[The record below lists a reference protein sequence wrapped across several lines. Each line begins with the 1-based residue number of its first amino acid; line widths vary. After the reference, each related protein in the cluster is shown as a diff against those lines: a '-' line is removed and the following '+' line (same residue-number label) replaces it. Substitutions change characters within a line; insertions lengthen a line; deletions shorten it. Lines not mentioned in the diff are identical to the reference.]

1 MVDEK
6 HDAATSQD
14 ESSVTGMAD
23 TISSRE
29 DLPDSTTSEVL
40 APAIESGPSASFG
53 TGISAPLADNQKE
66 SKDPSLEETRKRAR
80 SPTHEAEPKRPRNET
95 EADEAP
101 KPIKPLPTHYTGLSG
116 SVLAAQ
122 MYEQISQNEN
132 SHKLDLYVWELSL
145 IHI

>member
-40 APAIESGPSASFG
+40 APAIESGPSASSG
-53 TGISAPLADNQKE
+53 TGISAPLADNQEE
-66 SKDPSLEETRKRAR
+66 SKDPS
-80 SPTHEAEPKRPRNET
+80 
-95 EADEAP
+95 
-101 KPIKPLPTHYTGLSG
+101 
-116 SVLAAQ
+116 
-122 MYEQISQNEN
+122 
-132 SHKLDLYVWELSL
+132 
-145 IHI
+145 